1 MNPSIFDGTHMCKV
15 YALYKCANTLYRK
28 GVPVL
33 PRMIYYLMRFL
44 FTTSVPHTVK
54 IGRNTRFN
62 NWGMGTVV
70 HRRATIGENCMI
82 AHGVTIGG
90 RSDYY
95 EVPVIGN
102 NVVVGAGAK
111 ILGPVKVGD
120 YAIIGAN
127 AVVIDDVPPH
137 AVVAGVPARLLHY
150 KSAETET
157 VLGY

>member
-1 MNPSIFDGTHMCKV
+1 MNPSIFDDTHMCKV

-82 AHGVTIGG
+82 AHGVTIGCL
-90 RSDYY
+90 DL
-95 EVPVIGN
+95 P
-102 NVVVGAGAK
+102 VGATTKNGA
-111 ILGPVKVGD
+111 ISTSSIGPCRPCRLPFAGRAAAP
-120 YAIIGAN
+120 AIAF
-127 AVVIDDVPPH
+127 AVASII
-137 AVVAGVPARLLHY
+137 
-150 KSAETET
+150 K
-157 VLGY
+157 